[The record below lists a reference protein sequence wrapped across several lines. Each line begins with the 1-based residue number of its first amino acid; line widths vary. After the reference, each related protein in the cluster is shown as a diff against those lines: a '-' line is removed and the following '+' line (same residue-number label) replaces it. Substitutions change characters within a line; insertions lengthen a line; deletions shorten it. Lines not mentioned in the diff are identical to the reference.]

1 MSKDMFNS
9 KYRIKSIRL
18 PGWDY
23 HNVWYYFITICT
35 KNREHYFGM
44 IKNGEMVLSDIGKIA
59 NQYRLDIPKHFP
71 HVSLDAFVI
80 MPNHIHWIIS
90 INKKIN
96 EIKNEIGNT
105 VETQNIASPK
115 INKIKNNGNDFNE
128 THDLK
133 IDGNDF
139 NETHDYASLQ
149 TNNNA
154 LNPNKFW
161 PQIKNLW
168 SIIRGFKSAVT
179 THAKIHNIEFS
190 RQPRYYEN
198 IIRND
203 IAYKNIIE
211 YIKNNPLQWYNDEH
225 YI

>member
-1 MSKDMFNS
+1 MNKDMFNN
-9 KYRIKSIRL
+9 KYRITSIRL

-35 KNREHYFGM
+35 KDREHYFGN

-59 NQYRLDIPKHFP
+59 HQYRLDIPNHFP
-71 HVSLDAFVI
+71 HTSLDTFVI

-96 EIKNEIGNT
+96 KIKNEIGNT

-115 INKIKNNGNDFNE
+115 INKIKNNGDDFIE
-128 THDLK
+128 THDYK
-133 IDGNDF
+133 NNGDDF
-139 NETHDYASLQ
+139 IETHDYASLQ
-149 TNNNA
+149 TNNNIQ
-154 LNPNKFW
+154 PNKFW

-203 IAYKNIIE
+203 SAYKNIIE